1 LNVLLDAPTRVT
13 NFYLTQATIR
23 IMRKI
28 IQIELPEARVIKC
41 IEMYLR
47 IERPNAFASVEN
59 TYTMTKSKK
68 PTK

>member
-1 LNVLLDAPTRVT
+1 
-13 NFYLTQATIR
+13 
-23 IMRKI
+23 MRKI